1 MWANP
6 RRGFVEVQDMH
17 SRSFRPMELHVR
29 WMNKLRVYYRRLFYR
44 FQCRGS
50 CLAWPVFVSRARIL
64 VGTCLII
71 ELSELTKKLLFL
83 MLSFFVSSQRNVQLH
98 FLGSIRRPCLRAQH
112 PLVFHGELSL
122 PRGLKG
128 GKASYNDQHGHI
140 SNTSVICWI
149 LGSPQRVN
157 FFFQRQRKSIS
168 EFPGLSL
175 SLWYTEP
182 ICIQKLCPEGI
193 FSR

>member
-1 MWANP
+1 
-6 RRGFVEVQDMH
+6 
-17 SRSFRPMELHVR
+17 MELHVR

-44 FQCRGS
+44 LQCRGS
-50 CLAWPVFVSRARIL
+50 CLALPVFVSRARIL

-157 FFFQRQRKSIS
+157 FFFQYVKGRVYQS
-168 EFPGLSL
+168 FQVSL

-182 ICIQKLCPEGI
+182 ICLEKLCPEGI

>member
-1 MWANP
+1 
-6 RRGFVEVQDMH
+6 
-17 SRSFRPMELHVR
+17 
-29 WMNKLRVYYRRLFYR
+29 
-44 FQCRGS
+44 
-50 CLAWPVFVSRARIL
+50 
-64 VGTCLII
+64 
-71 ELSELTKKLLFL
+71 
-83 MLSFFVSSQRNVQLH
+83 MLSFLVSSQRNVQLH

-157 FFFQRQRKSIS
+157 FFQYVKGRVYQSFQV
-168 EFPGLSL
+168 SL

-182 ICIQKLCPEGI
+182 ICLQKLSPEGI
-193 FSR
+193 FSRQFNMTQLTQPTTDMPTFLQIDRSHGPVGCQTLLQRPLPVGFLWYGTR